1 MKLNANDKLWAPK
14 DNPRYLLIL
23 RKEQPNPKTKAQF
36 LEANVDLLERLQ
48 KEADPE
54 EIDQANQIL
63 QNSLEWEVRQWL
75 PPALFNSPKTPRLL
89 LSLQLVE
96 GSPLHEWKGG
106 VEDAL
111 MAPAED
117 QETAL
122 EEVEQLDL
130 ETALLRMLED

>member
-14 DNPRYLLIL
+14 DDPRYLLVL
-23 RKEQPNPKTKAQF
+23 RKEQPNPTTKAQF

-54 EIDQANQIL
+54 ETDLANQIL

-75 PPALFNSPKTPRLL
+75 PPALFHSPKTPRLL
-89 LSLQLVE
+89 LSLPLVE
-96 GSPLHEWKGG
+96 GSQFHEWKGG

-111 MAPAED
+111 VAPAED
-117 QETAL
+117 PETAL
-122 EEVEQLDL
+122 KEAEQLDL
-130 ETALLRMLED
+130 EIALLSMLDG